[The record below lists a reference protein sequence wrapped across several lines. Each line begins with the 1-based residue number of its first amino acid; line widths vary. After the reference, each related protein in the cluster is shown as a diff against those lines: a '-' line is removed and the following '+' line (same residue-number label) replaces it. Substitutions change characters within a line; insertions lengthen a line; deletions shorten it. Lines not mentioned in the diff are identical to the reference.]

1 MSYNH
6 GVYVSEIPTAVV
18 PPVELDSPAV
28 IIGTAPV
35 NRSSD
40 GVGKTNVPVLC
51 YSLDEAVD
59 ALGYSGDWEKY
70 TLCEA
75 MYTFFQLFAVAPV
88 VFINVLDPAN
98 HKESVSPAAKKVTD
112 GQIVLDDPDVLPGSV
127 TVTSEDGNTTY
138 VKDTDYVVAWNDNG
152 YLCISAVEGG
162 AIAAGATVKIG
173 WDKLTPSAVTSDD
186 IIGGYNGATGRYEGL
201 ELVEQVYPRLRLVPG
216 LILAPGW
223 SHESAVA
230 AIMAAKAES
239 VNGVFRSLA
248 LADVP
253 ADACNTYSSVP
264 GWKNDNNY
272 VQEQL
277 VCCWP
282 KVKLGDNVFH
292 MSTQVAALMMAT
304 DGDNGGIPYV
314 SPSNHGLQ
322 ADGATVG
329 GTGEEDEVSLTLEQA
344 NYLNSQ
350 GVVTALNFIG
360 GWRCWGNR
368 TACYPGSTDVKDSFI
383 PVKRMFIWKG
393 NQLVLTYWQKVDAPT
408 NKRLIQTIVDS
419 ENINLNGLAARGI
432 LVGSNNKVEFLEDD
446 NPTTDL
452 LNGIIRFHLLMTP
465 PVPARSIEWE
475 LEFDT
480 SNLQSL
486 FG

>member
-1 MSYNH
+1 MSYKH
-6 GVYVSEIPTAVV
+6 GVYVSEIPTAVA
-18 PPVELDSPAV
+18 PPVELDCPAV
-28 IIGTAPV
+28 VIGTAPV
-35 NRSSD
+35 NRSGD

-51 YSLDEAVD
+51 YSLEEAVD
-59 ALGYSGDWEKY
+59 ALGYSGDWKKY

-88 VFINVLDPAN
+88 VFVNVLDPKS
-98 HKESVSPAAKKVTD
+98 HKESVQPSAMTMVD
-112 GQIVLDDPDVLPGSV
+112 GSIVLDDPDVLPGSV
-127 TVTSEDGNTTY
+127 VVTSDDGVTTY
-138 VKDTDYVVAWNDNG
+138 IKDTDYIVAWNDDG
-152 YLCISAVEGG
+152 KLCISAVEGG
-162 AIAAGATVKIG
+162 GMASNAVVVG
-173 WDKLTPSAVTSDD
+173 WDKLTPSGVTSDD

-201 ELVEQVYPRLRLVPG
+201 ELIEQVYPKLGLIPG

-223 SHESAVA
+223 SQEPSVA

-239 VNGVFRSLA
+239 VNGVFRSIA
-248 LADVP
+248 LADIP
-253 ADACNTYSSVP
+253 TDKCGTYSSVP
-264 GWKNDNNY
+264 DWKNSNNY

-277 VCCWP
+277 ICCWP

-292 MSTQVAALMMAT
+292 LSTQVAALIMAT
-304 DGDNGGIPYV
+304 DGDNDGIPYV
-314 SPSNHGLQ
+314 SPSNHELR
-322 ADGATVG
+322 ADGATIG
-329 GTGEEDEVSLTLEQA
+329 GTGEADEVSLALEQA

-350 GVVTALNFIG
+350 GVVTVLNFIG

-368 TACYPGSTDVKDSFI
+368 TACYPGSTDTKDSFI

-408 NKRLIQTIVDS
+408 NRRLIQTIVDS

-432 LVGSNNKVEFLEDD
+432 LVGGNNKVEFLDDD
-446 NPTTDL
+446 NPITDL

-480 SNLQSL
+480 TNLQSL